1 MALGAQAASVACLH
15 LARSVVFDALR
26 QVVQI
31 LGQIVEEF
39 DYVAGVLR
47 VGGGFDCAG
56 MGGRPAEDAN
66 LVGPVLNE
74 RRQET
79 LRRSRRTGYSL
90 WRPGRAALLVASCAP
105 SPLQRVAFRVF
116 GKEKRHEGKTR
127 ISRHQDI
134 ALFTRLG
141 PFLSSAF
148 GLDSAWAPHGDHRF
162 VLC

>member
-1 MALGAQAASVACLH
+1 LTRFHSRDRPDQNRDLPHFSISRFISAQAASVACLH
-15 LARSVVFDALR
+15 LARSVVLDALR

-79 LRRSRRTGYSL
+79 LRREIVDLVYRLLPLAPRSRSAACSELRAITTAA
-90 WRPGRAALLVASCAP
+90 RRVPGVRKGEAP
-105 SPLQRVAFRVF
+105 R
-116 GKEKRHEGKTR
+116 G
-127 ISRHQDI
+127 QD
-134 ALFTRLG
+134 
-141 PFLSSAF
+141 
-148 GLDSAWAPHGDHRF
+148 
-162 VLC
+162 